1 MQRLQVF
8 VHTMKPLSSRKVEK
22 HCGHQSFSGVR
33 LVRLEIGSLSLER
46 LPISW
51 RHFGLIVSETEK
63 HTWYSSGSF
72 SQKFLQGWNACYFY
86 WFGSI
91 FLASNLQKMLK
102 LVKIHEKWGKSA
114 QKIGKIRQFLTKLP
128 CVCEISAWSEP
139 FLPAKTGFP
148 KIYGKKLRQ
157 N

>member
-1 MQRLQVF
+1 MECMLF
-8 VHTMKPLSSRKVEK
+8 L
-22 HCGHQSFSGVR
+22 
-33 LVRLEIGSLSLER
+33 
-46 LPISW
+46 
-51 RHFGLIVSETEK
+51 LIWV
-63 HTWYSSGSF
+63 
-72 SQKFLQGWNACYFY
+72 N
-86 WFGSI
+86 